1 MAPLTPP
8 HEAGL
13 AGPAAGISEAPA
25 GADAPEIYPS
35 QKALATQKDQ
45 KIGHGYP
52 SPIPH
57 PGLSHTTG
65 GFWQY
70 PDRVSEYH
78 TKVAGMPFDACV
90 SCGQLISLVLVMR
103 CDEAPASRGIPT

>member
-45 KIGHGYP
+45 K
-52 SPIPH
+52 
-57 PGLSHTTG
+57 
-65 GFWQY
+65 
-70 PDRVSEYH
+70 
-78 TKVAGMPFDACV
+78 
-90 SCGQLISLVLVMR
+90 
-103 CDEAPASRGIPT
+103 